1 MFHYTNIPTMPM
13 SDQSSDSKKLVK
25 ECLDDIDL
33 DDVEYYD
40 DPDDPEA
47 IIIVVTGHFKQDA
60 FKQPTTK
67 IKQRPKDN
75 FDDAKPF

>member
-1 MFHYTNIPTMPM
+1 MFHYTNISKMHM

-40 DPDDPEA
+40 DPDDAEA
-47 IIIVVTGHFKQDA
+47 IVIVITGHFKQDA
-60 FKQPTTK
+60 FKPTMK
-67 IKQRPKDN
+67 SKQIPKDR

>member
-1 MFHYTNIPTMPM
+1 M

-40 DPDDPEA
+40 DPDDAEA
-47 IIIVVTGHFKQDA
+47 IVIVITGHFKQDA
-60 FKQPTTK
+60 FKPVMK
-67 IKQRPKDN
+67 SKQQPKDR